1 MPSDHRNTRL
11 ARLREQ
17 YEQLRSE
24 LAQIDYILQG
34 SVTQRR
40 IPCGK
45 PSCACT
51 TDVEARH
58 GPYFQWSQKQQG
70 RTVSVYLSLEQAML
84 CRQWIDNHRQLERI
98 TRKMRA
104 LSLRAARLHKIPKI

>member
-1 MPSDHRNTRL
+1 MPSDHRETRL
-11 ARLREQ
+11 ARLRAQ
-17 YEQLRSE
+17 YEQLRNE
-24 LAQIDYILQG
+24 LAQIDYMLHG

-51 TDVEARH
+51 TDPDARH
-58 GPYFQWSQKQQG
+58 GPYFQWSQKKQG
-70 RTVSVYLSLEQAML
+70 KTVSVYLSPAQARL
-84 CRQWIDNHRQLERI
+84 CRQWIANHRHLDRI

-104 LSLRAARLHKIPKI
+104 LSLRVARLLKIPTL